1 MKYSSFEKQQK
12 LFENFRR
19 FLKEADKEKEQLNE
33 LKKADLPFIKKFLAI
48 KDLPLAQYVANLKK
62 MSGNPAVRAI
72 ALAGQ
77 TDTAGP
83 GDEAI
88 ATSTGDTKRASELLP
103 TQKDI
108 GFFNSLKDQV
118 TNAYKSTQ
126 TVLETSPIK
135 LGPGGGSAILIY
147 AGRYIL
153 DGHHRWS
160 QVMMTNPE
168 GEMLVD
174 DISGAALGDVEGALK
189 ATQLAIAGYTGD
201 LKTKPLGGPDLMK
214 ASPEAVQ
221 KYVIK
226 TITDE
231 VLQLLVT
238 NGKIP
243 KPDKNLAAKYFVQ
256 NLKNIKKNPGK
267 FDRETSMPQ
276 ADFTGGKGTQ
286 GKVNQLLK
294 KGAINFD
301 DPSPKDVKKK

>member
-1 MKYSSFEKQQK
+1 MKYSSYKKQHK

-48 KDLPLAQYVANLKK
+48 KDLPLPQYVANLKK
-62 MSGNPAVRAI
+62 MSGNPAVRSI

-77 TDTAGP
+77 TDAAGP

-88 ATSTGDTKRASELLP
+88 TTSTGATVMAAKLIP

-118 TNAYKSTQ
+118 TNAYDSTE
-126 TVLETSPIK
+126 TVLFGKPIK

-147 AGRYIL
+147 DGKYIL

-160 QVMMTNPE
+160 QVMMTNPQ
-168 GEMLVD
+168 GMMLVD
-174 DISGAALGDVEGALK
+174 DISGAALGNVEGALK

-214 ASPEAVQ
+214 ATPEAVY
-221 KYVIK
+221 KYVVK
-226 TITDE
+226 TITDD
-231 VLQLLVT
+231 VLQLLVKAE
-238 NGKIP
+238 KIP

-256 NLKNIKKNPGK
+256 NLKNIQKNPGK
-267 FDRETSMPQ
+267 FDREAGMPQ

-301 DPSPKDVKKK
+301 DPSPKDVKK